1 MFLTANLPS
10 KNDLQFL
17 MIKAEL
23 HPEATRRVEHARE
36 AMARVNAFTA
46 TAPLREALNDDLTRS
61 AVERQLSIVPE
72 ALRVALLQDPGLRHS
87 WLEVDAVMKR
97 CDQLRD
103 WEDPLGV
110 QELAAFVVGELKEW
124 QKRLAEVIR
133 DLADEEDGP
142 GSADCRESEEV
153 GI

>member
-1 MFLTANLPS
+1 MQAPE
-10 KNDLQFL
+10 
-17 MIKAEL
+17 MHA
-23 HPEATRRVEHARE
+23 EATRRLGHVLE
-36 AMARVNAFTA
+36 AMARVNAYTS
-46 TAPLREALNDDLTRS
+46 TVPLREALNDDLTRS
-61 AVERQLSIVPE
+61 AVERQLSIVRE
-72 ALRVALLQDPGLRHS
+72 ALRVAVLQYPSLRHS

-103 WEDPLGV
+103 WEKPVEV

-142 GSADCRESEEV
+142 GSAACRESEEV